1 MALSKTE
8 LLVLKR
14 TKVQESSLFL
24 ICLSRDYGKI
34 KLVARSA
41 IRPGSSHAEA
51 LQYFTISDVVFYEH
65 EKESADYISKAEIVE
80 SFDNVAR
87 HEQKFGFG
95 SAALELTNLFLAE
108 SEPNV
113 QVYINLKKFLR
124 ALDRS
129 DDKDFHRELLH
140 FWYLL
145 CIFCGYAPELG
156 QCVQCGKEPTGDR
169 LMFSPEQGGLVCAQ
183 CVGNRLI
190 IPLDRGTVKVLD
202 KLAGTDIS
210 DNRKVSV
217 SKAQAEQV
225 GRMLLALTEYYL
237 GKRIDLKSF
246 DFLRKLD
253 IMKQDGGI
261 RGEDS

>member
-1 MALSKTE
+1 MALTKTE

-24 ICLSRDYGKI
+24 ICLSRDFGKM

-41 IRPGSSHAEA
+41 VRPGSSQAEA
-51 LQYFTISDVVFYEH
+51 LQYFTIADVVFYEH

-80 SFDNVAR
+80 SFDTIGQNE
-87 HEQKFGFG
+87 HKFGFG
-95 SAALELTNLFLAE
+95 SAGLEFTNLFLAE
-108 SEPNV
+108 SEPNP
-113 QVYINLKKFLR
+113 QVYFNLKKFLR
-124 ALDRS
+124 VLNGSA
-129 DDKDFHRELLH
+129 DKDFHRELLH

-156 QCVQCGKEPTGDR
+156 QCVQCGAELTGDR
-169 LMFSPEQGGLVCAQ
+169 LMFDPEHGGLMCAK
-183 CVGNRLI
+183 CAGDRLI

-202 KLAGTDIS
+202 ILAGTDIS
-210 DNRKVSV
+210 DSRKVSV
-217 SKAQAEQV
+217 SKAQGEQI
-225 GRMLLALTEYYL
+225 GRMLLALTEYHL